1 MNLLIGEECRSKNCQ
16 IQENQQNEQSDI
28 MQIRFWEQIAQ
39 GYQQEI
45 QQLQQQ
51 LWENNLNKVFH
62 KSNGVP
68 KNFMDK
74 IKRMKMGK
82 SNKKCSICC
91 NEFQKEEQILQLPC
105 KHIFHENCCKSW
117 LSNSRKYSRTDKEG
131 SIMRQPSQI
140 HGIKNIYLFSQ
151 LYNIALS
158 KMSYM
163 EILSMQKSFLDKNGI
178 SLDDYRNTFIRKT
191 YTLLLLEYICFCGV
205 SLLGKYIYQYEKQW
219 IFWGLIII
227 CQLCHFYFEYSA
239 SLAEN
244 QNKKIWNTLTSVIYL
259 ICGSF
264 AFLFIWTLL
273 GVNFEDQLWRI
284 YLQIGGVILLLN
296 FYSNMTSTHFQG
308 EGIQYHIYPLIE
320 CWLIVLITP
329 ISIEFILNIFVGIY
343 SPLFQTFVTMIITWL
358 SSYMLQITQKYK
370 LQKEFTFDDI
380 QVLCCMLLG
389 VQFQLL
395 VGLTKSIIK
404 NQNGQN
410 DLSIGS
416 YEIKLK
422 YLKQISSFF
431 SIIILIL
438 QISLMF
444 GCGYQPQCFSH
455 FLIKP
460 KGEDYSFSALFWVS
474 LAFSLILYPLILIF
488 HRRINYI
495 IKWVLVIIEI
505 FFYSLILIGITSF
518 MVMQEDNTTDDQSKT
533 QLKEYLLCIA
543 LSMFT
548 GIGIGFEAYSFI
560 KKENIENKK
569 AFVFM
574 MICPIIIFISQ
585 IQFAIMQFQA
595 IVITY
600 LIGISCVFVAY
611 AIIVLLELNWQLHK
625 DSIDINAKE
634 YQLGAMLIYQPI
646 QTIIARICTLF
657 I

>member
-1 MNLLIGEECRSKNCQ
+1 
-16 IQENQQNEQSDI
+16 
-28 MQIRFWEQIAQ
+28 
-39 GYQQEI
+39 
-45 QQLQQQ
+45 
-51 LWENNLNKVFH
+51 
-62 KSNGVP
+62 
-68 KNFMDK
+68 
-74 IKRMKMGK
+74 
-82 SNKKCSICC
+82 
-91 NEFQKEEQILQLPC
+91 
-105 KHIFHENCCKSW
+105 
-117 LSNSRKYSRTDKEG
+117 
-131 SIMRQPSQI
+131 
-140 HGIKNIYLFSQ
+140 
-151 LYNIALS
+151 
-158 KMSYM
+158 MSYM

-205 SLLGKYIYQYEKQW
+205 SLLGKYIFLYDKQW
-219 IFWGLIII
+219 IFWILMII
-227 CQLCHFYFEYSA
+227 CQLCHFYFEYST
-239 SLAEN
+239 SVVDH
-244 QNKKIWNTLTSVIYL
+244 QNKKIWNTIVSVIYL
-259 ICGSF
+259 SCGSF
-264 AFLFIWTLL
+264 AFIFIWTLL

-308 EGIQYHIYPLIE
+308 EE

-358 SSYMLQITQKYK
+358 SSYMLQITQKQK
-370 LQKEFTFDDI
+370 LQKEFTFDEI

-395 VGLTKSIIK
+395 VNLIKSIIK

-410 DLSIGS
+410 DLSIAS

-422 YLKQISSFF
+422 YLKQISSIF
-431 SIIILIL
+431 SIIILAL

-444 GCGYQPQCFSH
+444 GCGYKPQCFSH
-455 FLIKP
+455 FLIKYN
-460 KGEDYSFSALFWVS
+460 GQDYSFSALFWVS
-474 LAFSLILYPLILIF
+474 LTFSLILYPLVLIF

-495 IKWVLVIIEI
+495 IKWVLVVIDI
-505 FFYSLILIGITSF
+505 FFYSLFLIGLTSF
-518 MVMQEDNTTDDQSKT
+518 MVMQEDETNINKIK
-533 QLKEYLLCIA
+533 LKEYLLCIS

-548 GIGIGFEAYSFI
+548 GIGIGLEAYSFI

-569 AFVFM
+569 AFLFM

-600 LIGISCVFVAY
+600 LIGISFVFVAY
-611 AIIVLLELNWQLHK
+611 TIVILLELNWQLHK

-646 QTIIARICTLF
+646 QTIVARICTLF

>member
-1 MNLLIGEECRSKNCQ
+1 MNKVIQCRLGFGNKLLKGINK
-16 IQENQQNEQSDI
+16 
-28 MQIRFWEQIAQ
+28 
-39 GYQQEI
+39 EI

-91 NEFQKEEQILQLPC
+91 NEFQKGIDFLAPLQTYISRKLLQILAIKQPQVSKLQ
-105 KHIFHENCCKSW
+105 I
-117 LSNSRKYSRTDKEG
+117 RYSRTDKEG

-151 LYNIALS
+151 LYNITLS

-244 QNKKIWNTLTSVIYL
+244 QNKKIWNTLASVIYL

-296 FYSNMTSTHFQG
+296 FYSNMTNTHFQG
-308 EGIQYHIYPLIE
+308 EE

-358 SSYMLQITQKYK
+358 SSQMLQITQKYK
-370 LQKEFTFDDI
+370 FQKEFAFDDI

-518 MVMQEDNTTDDQSKT
+518 MVMQQDNTTDDQSQT

-569 AFVFM
+569 AFFFM

-611 AIIVLLELNWQLHK
+611 AIVVLLELNWQLHK